1 MAKEP
6 ISVSKLNEYIANLMD
21 TDDFLKSA
29 MVMGEVSNFKRHSSG
44 HLYFSLKDQG
54 AIIRCVMFRGYASK
68 MEFDLENG
76 ESVIVRG
83 SVSVYQRDGQYQLY
97 AKKIEKQGRGQL
109 YERFEQLKKKLSD
122 QGLFD
127 QDAKLEI
134 PKFVKTVGVV
144 TSETGAAVRD
154 IINVISRR
162 NDSVK
167 IVIFP
172 TAVQGVEA
180 PLQIANGIDMFNKHN
195 NVDVIIV
202 GRGGGSIEELWA
214 FNEEVVANSIFN
226 SKIPVISAVGHE
238 TDFTISD
245 FVADMRAPTPSAA
258 AELAVFSKDTV
269 IQYLDNALIRMDVSV
284 QRMINSLMSDVEHFD
299 QRLERAKP
307 SEKLESLIAQV
318 IDFERRLD
326 GHVQSRLEKERI
338 TLKSNAMRLYAL
350 GPMQVLKRGYTIT
363 KDARSNKIVKSVAEV
378 SIGQKLS
385 IMYHDG
391 EREVIVNND

>member
-6 ISVSKLNEYIANLMD
+6 VSVSKLNEYIANLMD
-21 TDDFLKSA
+21 ADDFLKSA
-29 MVMGEVSNFKRHSSG
+29 RVMGEVSNFKRHSSG

-97 AKKIEKQGRGQL
+97 AKRIEKQGRGQL

-127 QDAKLEI
+127 QDGKKEI

-167 IVIFP
+167 IIIFP

-180 PLQIANGIDMFNKHN
+180 PLQIANGINMFNKHN

-214 FNEEVVANSIFN
+214 FNEEVVANSIFE

-269 IQYLDNALIRMDVSV
+269 IQYLDNAEIRMDTSV
-284 QRMINSLMSDVEHFD
+284 LRMMNSLMSDVEHFD
-299 QRLERAKP
+299 QRLERAKS
-307 SEKLESLIAQV
+307 SEKLESLSTQV
-318 IDFERRLD
+318 RDFERRLD
-326 GHVQSRLEKERI
+326 GYVQSRLDKERI

-363 KDARSNKIVKSVAEV
+363 KDAQSNKIVKSAAEV
-378 SIGQKLS
+378 SVGQKLN

-391 EREVIVNND
+391 EREVMVNND

>member
-1 MAKEP
+1 MAREP

-21 TDDFLKSA
+21 ADDFLKSA

-54 AIIRCVMFRGYASK
+54 AVIRCVMFRGYASK

-76 ESVIVRG
+76 VKALSLEV
-83 SVSVYQRDGQYQLY
+83 VYLY
-97 AKKIEKQGRGQL
+97 INETDNTS
-109 YERFEQLKKKLSD
+109 YMLKKSRSR
-122 QGLFD
+122 
-127 QDAKLEI
+127 DAGSFMSVLNNLRKNLVIKDCSTKTQKKEI

-167 IVIFP
+167 IIIFP

-180 PLQIANGIDMFNKHN
+180 PLQIANGINMFNKHD

-214 FNEEVVANSIFN
+214 FNEEVVANSIFD

-238 TDFTISD
+238 TDFHY
-245 FVADMRAPTPSAA
+245 FR
-258 AELAVFSKDTV
+258 FCC
-269 IQYLDNALIRMDVSV
+269 
-284 QRMINSLMSDVEHFD
+284 
-299 QRLERAKP
+299 
-307 SEKLESLIAQV
+307 
-318 IDFERRLD
+318 
-326 GHVQSRLEKERI
+326 
-338 TLKSNAMRLYAL
+338 
-350 GPMQVLKRGYTIT
+350 
-363 KDARSNKIVKSVAEV
+363 
-378 SIGQKLS
+378 
-385 IMYHDG
+385 
-391 EREVIVNND
+391 